1 MRWSGRNRLF
11 MRRFSAIKG
20 GVEMMSKHLKKLCP
34 VGCVIVLSGVLSA
47 GAARAQANGCP
58 PPTPSISSSQPPI
71 DVSIPSTCNGNPIA
85 YFDDFSWR
93 SFLAMVWP
101 GLKGQR
107 GVPDTS
113 QTNFPNGVPLVFQTY
128 KADWE
133 SFPDPGGTSPSPIP
147 TQWSDFAGTQNP
159 CAGQNVNA
167 GWGDMVLAL
176 ATKFGNLGLAGFG
189 PFVVGPLIAQPGA
202 PGSKPTYVRYQA
214 AYNQTEYDQ
223 IFKNEWY
230 LAKKIPATGLT
241 FCTIGATGCPT
252 TQNSVDVKSSWIDMS
267 VVPTANRS
275 RYYSRQAWVSD
286 PAANTCSQKTVG
298 LVGLH
303 IVSKTPSRSAWLW
316 SSFEQVDNVPD
327 VGENPPFAKS
337 YYNFHDQTDAST
349 TVNPYCIG
357 SVKNACPPAPNPH
370 NVQQMP
376 DTPRLAFNV
385 TRTMKI
391 HPSTQ
396 ATNSQYQ
403 NLLGNTPWQFYQL
416 VMTQWPLNTP
426 PDLNAHCG
434 KTSATFQ
441 GRSDSTSLCSP
452 PPPPTNAGFGTCP
465 GSECTSF
472 ANVTMET
479 FDQAAVGTGCMNC
492 HNNTNADFLFSLTV
506 NAWPPPSPPTAAL
519 TAELGPGRAA
529 REQSLNALR
538 ELLLSTVGEAAPK

>member
-1 MRWSGRNRLF
+1 
-11 MRRFSAIKG
+11 
-20 GVEMMSKHLKKLCP
+20 MSKHLRGLCP

-47 GAARAQANGCP
+47 GAARAQTNDCP

-71 DVSIPSTCNGNPIA
+71 DVSIPSTCTGNPIA

-133 SFPDPGGTSPSPIP
+133 SFPDPGATLAYPLP
-147 TQWSDFAGTQNP
+147 TKWSDFAGTQNP
-159 CAGQNVNA
+159 CAGQNVNV
-167 GWGDMVLAL
+167 GWGDMVFAL
-176 ATKFGNLGLAGFG
+176 VTKFGNLGLAGFG

-223 IFKNEWY
+223 IFNNKWY
-230 LAKKIPATGLT
+230 LQKNIPAAGVT
-241 FCTIGATGCPT
+241 FCNNGATGCP

-267 VVPTANRS
+267 VVPTANHS
-275 RYYSRQAWVSD
+275 RYYSRQAWVFD

-303 IVSKTPSRSAWLW
+303 IVSKTPLRSAWIW

-327 VGENPPFAKS
+327 IGDQPPFKKS
-337 YYNFHDQTDAST
+337 YYNFHDQTNAST
-349 TVNPYCIG
+349 SVDPYCIG
-357 SVKNACPPAPNPH
+357 SVKNTCPPNPNPN
-370 NVQQMP
+370 NVQPMP
-376 DTPRLAFNV
+376 ATAPSPFNV
-385 TRTMKI
+385 TRTMPI
-391 HPSTQ
+391 HASTQ

-403 NLLGNTPWQFYQL
+403 NLLRNTPWQFYQL

-426 PDLNAHCG
+426 PDSNAHCG
-434 KTSATFQ
+434 KTSVTFQ
-441 GRSDSTSLCSP
+441 GTSNTTSICVSP
-452 PPPPTNAGFGTCP
+452 LDHNASAGFGSCP
-465 GSECTSF
+465 GSDCTSF

-479 FDQAAVGTGCMNC
+479 FDQAKVGTGCMNC
-492 HNNTNADFLFSLTV
+492 HNATGTATDFLWSLAV

-529 REQSLNALR
+529 REQSLNTLR
-538 ELLLSTVGEAAPK
+538 EFLLSTVGAD